1 MFRLL
6 RLRRFLRLRRRL
18 LRLRRRLLRLRRF
31 LRLRRRLLRR
41 RLRHWL
47 HHRLRRG
54 SHGGSRYALVGVFA
68 TLVLGAW
75 LHRGR
80 LRLSRLRLRGGAR
93 GHRRRASDAPLDA
106 VLVADARRTSRPA
119 LLVADG
125 FVLVIRLTKATSGVS
140 QATQTAALLADW
152 IVHGVQQLCV
162 AHVEIAR
169 ARRRSEILCDSN
181 NARRFALTSDGRRLV
196 VRPGVGEYVWRA
208 VHGGFSRR
216 RRQRRRRRRRQCR
229 RGRRCRGRRR
239 RRRRLHPRAAFGEP
253 VVLAHAAIARRDFRL
268 VRHRALLLSSD
279 DFAKSAS
286 SRTDASDATDV
297 ARWIDDLEIG

>member
-1 MFRLL
+1 MI
-6 RLRRFLRLRRRL
+6 
-18 LRLRRRLLRLRRF
+18 
-31 LRLRRRLLRR
+31 
-41 RLRHWL
+41 
-47 HHRLRRG
+47 
-54 SHGGSRYALVGVFA
+54 
-68 TLVLGAW
+68 LVLGAW
-75 LHRGR
+75 LRRGR

-119 LLVADG
+119 LLIADG
-125 FVLVIRLTKATSGVS
+125 FVLVIRLTEAASGVS

-169 ARRRSEILCDSN
+169 ARRRSEILCDSY
-181 NARRFALTSDGRRLV
+181 NARRFALTRDGRRLV
-196 VRPGVGEYVWRA
+196 VRPGVSEYVWRA

-229 RGRRCRGRRR
+229 RGRRCRGRGR

-268 VRHRALLLSSD
+268 VGHRALLLSSD